1 MDGPR
6 LAEALDALRASVAT
20 VRLDLATSDA
30 ESARRSQSELVG
42 QVDDYL
48 LPRLR
53 QLDAPM
59 LVAIGGSTGA
69 GKSTLVNT
77 LVGAEVTKAGWLRPT
92 TRSPVLVCHP
102 DDVGWFETDRILPG
116 LSRTTGPSS
125 DETHSLRLVAH
136 DVVPRGL
143 ALLDPPDIDSVVAEN
158 RDLAGQLLAA
168 ADLWIFVTTA
178 ARYADAVP
186 WDLLHTAAQRTT
198 ALAVVL
204 NRIPPEGVGEISDHL
219 RSMLVEEHLGEAAL
233 FAIPEVDLTDERI
246 PDAQIAPLRTW
257 LDSLAAD
264 ADARDAVIR
273 TTLTGALTSLHDRVT
288 GLAGHLD
295 DQLSAAASL
304 RGEALE
310 RYRTAVTTVDDGV
323 RSGTVL
329 RGEVL
334 ARWQEFVGTG
344 QFTRNLEAR
353 IGQLRDRITSFF
365 TGRAPAAEAVGHAV
379 EGNLHALVR
388 AAADQAAEQT
398 TELWRSRPAGRA
410 LVRDDL
416 HRSSAAFGPRL
427 EEDIRAWQGRVL
439 ELVREEG
446 GHRRSVA
453 RLTSFGVNGAGLVLM
468 LAVFAQTAGLSGLEV
483 VVAGGTS
490 AVSQKVLEAIFGDA
504 AVRTLADR
512 ARDDLFTTVES
523 LMEDELHRFETLVD
537 AKAPTAEQVT
547 ALRAALTEF
556 ESALRSYLR
565 QPGLVR

>member
-6 LAEALDALRASVAT
+6 LAGALEALRASVAS
-20 VRLDLATSDA
+20 VRLELAVADA
-30 ESARRSQSELVG
+30 GNARRSQSELIG

-59 LVAIGGSTGA
+59 LVAVGGSTGA

-77 LVGAEVTKAGWLRPT
+77 LVGADVSKAGWLRPT
-92 TRSPVLVCHP
+92 TRSPVLVCNP

-116 LSRTTGPSS
+116 LSRTTGP
-125 DETHSLRLVAH
+125 DAVNSLRLVPHAA
-136 DVVPRGL
+136 VPQGL

-158 RDLAGQLLAA
+158 RDLANQLLAA

-186 WDLLHTAAQRTT
+186 WDLLHTAAQRST

-219 RSMLVEEHLGEAAL
+219 RSMLAEENLGTAAL
-233 FAIPEVDLTDERI
+233 FAIPEVELASERI
-246 PDAQIAPLRTW
+246 PDAAIAPLATW
-257 LDSLAAD
+257 LDDLAAD
-264 ADARDAVIR
+264 AEARDAMIR

-288 GLAGHLD
+288 GLTDHLD
-295 DQLSAAASL
+295 DQLRTAETL

-353 IGQLRDRITSFF
+353 IGQLRDRITAFL
-365 TGRAPAAEAVGHAV
+365 TGRPPTAEAVEHAV

-388 AAADQAAEQT
+388 AASDQAAEQT
-398 TELWRSRPAGRA
+398 SELWRAHPAGRA

-416 HRSSAAFGPRL
+416 YRSSAEFGPAL
-427 EEDIRAWQGRVL
+427 EREIRAWQERVL
-439 ELVREEG
+439 ALVRDEG

-468 LAVFAQTAGLSGLEV
+468 LAVFAQTAGLTGIEIA
-483 VVAGGTS
+483 VAGGTS

-512 ARDDLFTTVES
+512 ARDDLFTTVEA
-523 LMEDELHRFETLVD
+523 LMEDELRRFDTLVD
-537 AKAPTAEQVT
+537 DAAPTTEQVA
-547 ALRAALTEF
+547 ALRAAQAEF
-556 ESALRSYLR
+556 ESALHTYLR